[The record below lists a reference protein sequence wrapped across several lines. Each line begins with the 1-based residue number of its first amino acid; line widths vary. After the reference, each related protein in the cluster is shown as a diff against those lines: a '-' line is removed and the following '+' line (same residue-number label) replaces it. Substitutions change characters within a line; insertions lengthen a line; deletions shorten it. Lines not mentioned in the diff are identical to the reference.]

1 MPERQGREIFNFKL
15 STCSSA
21 LFLSSMCLHITRKIL
36 LCTATPCELP
46 LGGVNVQKGRSRKVC
61 VSYQGCNSGEDKGSW
76 HYIDNRNCHT
86 LRHTHTQTHPKS
98 EPLLTRKA
106 FKIDKHQ
113 GRELDWPH
121 LPKGRGVGIW
131 VSFSQSFRQCT
142 SNFHKQWNHL
152 DSC

>member
-76 HYIDNRNCHT
+76 HYLDNRNCHT

-121 LPKGRGVGIW
+121 LPKGRGVGI
-131 VSFSQSFRQCT
+131 
-142 SNFHKQWNHL
+142 
-152 DSC
+152 